1 MMVKKAVDRYLKDK
15 SLFSALFNPL
25 NAHSG
30 KRWFS
35 LKHHFVGWQ
44 LCVNVDVLLE
54 GMELLNVL
62 QKIFFFLQIV
72 SCWPNSSTCQKEGM
86 LSS

>member
-15 SLFSALFNPL
+15 SPFSALFNPL
-25 NAHSG
+25 NVHSG
-30 KRWFS
+30 KCWFS

-62 QKIFFFLQIV
+62 QNFF
-72 SCWPNSSTCQKEGM
+72 SSKLSVVDQTPVDVRKKEC
-86 LSS
+86 